1 MSDLIIILGDRGGG
15 KTLAAVRRMVLR
27 QRKCKALAYTNFP
40 VKKIKHVMLDEH
52 SFIKEV
58 PQEKGKDK
66 LEVNWDYWREI
77 IEKHKKSGQPFD
89 IYIDEAHNVVS
100 SRNSMSKKSQLYSD
114 WIAQLR
120 KILGENA
127 GNTCCIISQ
136 TLKKIDVNFRD
147 LADYVMKCNKYK
159 LKDNTRVDC
168 LTGEYAIEFGFID
181 KKYQDIGQSLYY
193 AIETNRKPAIAT
205 IIETDNYNKHL
216 TILKTVCEAYDIKL
230 IIINEMRN

>member
-15 KTLAAVRRMVLR
+15 KTLAAVRRMVIR
-27 QRKCKALAYTNFP
+27 QHKCNALAYTNFP
-40 VKKIKHVMLDEH
+40 VKKIKHVILDEH

-66 LEVNWDYWREI
+66 LEVNWDYWREV

-127 GNTCCIISQ
+127 GNSCCIISQ

-147 LADYVMKCNKYK
+147 LADYVIKCNKYK
-159 LKDNTRVDC
+159 LKNNTAHTLHIWKSHKLRLAIDWFLDGEKPSSVDGFYGKPFYNYYD
-168 LTGEYAIEFGFID
+168 TYYVVDFG
-181 KKYQDIGQSLYY
+181 K
-193 AIETNRKPAIAT
+193 
-205 IIETDNYNKHL
+205 
-216 TILKTVCEAYDIKL
+216 
-230 IIINEMRN
+230 